1 MTLSGRD
8 RISTASVSQAAA
20 AELTEGARL
29 EHVSRGITRLAVGA
43 VREGGRGD
51 AQVGPEVRRTKVVR
65 VGRSPQSSP
74 RSDLSVLSLIR
85 VGRLRPISQGKLRG
99 AS

>member
-8 RISTASVSQAAA
+8 RIATASVSQAAA
-20 AELTEGARL
+20 AEFIGRARL
-29 EHVSRGITRLAVGA
+29 ERVSRGITRLAVGA

-51 AQVGPEVRRTKVVR
+51 AQVDPEVRKTKVAR
-65 VGRSPQSSP
+65 MGRSPQASL
-74 RSDLSVLSLIR
+74 RSNLTTLSLIR
-85 VGRLRPISQGKLRG
+85 VGRLRPISQGKLRS